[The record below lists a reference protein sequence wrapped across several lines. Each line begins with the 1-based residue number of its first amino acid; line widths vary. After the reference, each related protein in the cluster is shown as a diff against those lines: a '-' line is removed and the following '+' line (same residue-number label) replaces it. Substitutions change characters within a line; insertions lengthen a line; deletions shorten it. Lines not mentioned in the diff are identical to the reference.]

1 MTHVRPA
8 TPADRPTLL
17 AIQAASLDSPQ
28 PSLLDA
34 GLHGAATVLVA
45 GRRPTGYALAVGH
58 DPTDLVELAVAP
70 DHRNAGRGSALL
82 ESLLARGGAF
92 RLTVRADDERARRFY
107 ERHGFRVEK
116 SLPGYYEDGD
126 AVRLVRQPDSV
137 SDDAS
142 GS

>member
-8 TPADRPTLL
+8 TLADRPALR

-34 GLHGAATVLVA
+34 GLRGAATVLVA
-45 GRRPTGYALAVGH
+45 GREPTGYALAVGRR
-58 DPTDLVELAVAP
+58 PTDLVELAVAP

-107 ERHGFRVEK
+107 ERHGFRLEK
-116 SLPGYYEDGD
+116 SLPGYYDDGD
-126 AVRLVRQPDSV
+126 GLRLVRQPDSA
-137 SDDAS
+137 SDDAAES
-142 GS
+142 